1 MCVCRCLDILG
12 TEMVVEEVE
21 MPMAGEVELAPAG
34 TLPPSIQRASSVVVD
49 SGFDFLRFS

>member
-1 MCVCRCLDILG
+1 
-12 TEMVVEEVE
+12 

-49 SGFDFLRFS
+49 SGFDFLRFSWSIIHGEIPQQ